1 MLWKKKKPLKNGS
14 GTTWAQQMQLV
25 QVSLGLVALSDLCPF
40 GGIPLLEASHQIF
53 WSSLYPWALSFA
65 TTSWVLGKPGSEKPL
80 CRDGR
85 AEWLFPFVH
94 WGEIKGILG
103 KKAVLTKLSCPG
115 NCCTQ
120 KLIVQGVGIPGFP
133 TALAKLPACFHLET
147 EMDIN

>member
-1 MLWKKKKPLKNGS
+1 MGQAQPGHSRCSLFRSVWAWWHCLICAHLVEYLFWKHHTKFS
-14 GTTWAQQMQLV
+14 GAV
-25 QVSLGLVALSDLCPF
+25 FILGLC
-40 GGIPLLEASHQIF
+40 PLL
-53 WSSLYPWALSFA
+53 

-133 TALAKLPACFHLET
+133 TALAKLSACFHLET